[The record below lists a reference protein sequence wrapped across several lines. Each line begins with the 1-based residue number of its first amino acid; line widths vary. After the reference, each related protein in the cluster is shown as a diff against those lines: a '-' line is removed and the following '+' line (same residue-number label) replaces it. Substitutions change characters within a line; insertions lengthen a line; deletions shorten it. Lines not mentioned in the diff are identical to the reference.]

1 MIKIEVF
8 EHKDWTQAKS
18 DIANKKDRAKYK
30 WCCTKIKLD
39 GLFPRL
45 PPSSPGFGIIHKNS
59 QTCFE
64 FLTIFWWILW
74 NVHPH
79 EKVICCLKDI
89 ALFQFFIGQSPYT
102 SSVLKNLKKL
112 YLAVIRWIYKSK
124 LKMNFSQLL
133 IRFSAHTPVSGLS
146 DSSAEYGLDLTLRC
160 KWTFRWTTR
169 FACTA
174 DHSIWNAQDKYIE
187 KITVHWENVQYVHL
201 LELPIRKS
209 SCSKSSPV
217 KTHSW
222 RPRQRL
228 RMQRCQELEAVCAA
242 RSLTSCSCWCVLKLF
257 ALHGSKLCAPIS
269 VVCLFICACACACAC
284 LCVLVCVLVCLVL
297 SYPEGQGGEAD

>member
-1 MIKIEVF
+1 MDSLKCSPTWESHMLLERYRPFPIF
-8 EHKDWTQAKS
+8 HRPKS
-18 DIANKKDRAKYK
+18 LYQ
-30 WCCTKIKLD
+30 C
-39 GLFPRL
+39 F
-45 PPSSPGFGIIHKNS
+45 KNS
-59 QTCFE
+59 RSFDGFTNQ
-64 FLTIFWWILW
+64 
-74 NVHPH
+74 
-79 EKVICCLKDI
+79 
-89 ALFQFFIGQSPYT
+89 
-102 SSVLKNLKKL
+102 
-112 YLAVIRWIYKSK
+112 K

-133 IRFSAHTPVSGLS
+133 IRCSAHTPVSGLS

-160 KWTFRWTTR
+160 NWTFRWTTR

-269 VVCLFICACACACAC
+269 VVCLFICVCAWACLLVLVLVCLC
-284 LCVLVCVLVCLVL
+284 LCVLSCLTLGVKEVRPTKQTDEPIERRGKQA
-297 SYPEGQGGEAD
+297 YWHGR

>member
-45 PPSSPGFGIIHKNS
+45 PPLPPGFGIIHKNS

-89 ALFQFFIGQSPYT
+89 TLFQFFIGQSPYT
-102 SSVLKNLKKL
+102 SSVLKTHGHSMDLQIKNSK
-112 YLAVIRWIYKSK
+112 WIS
-124 LKMNFSQLL
+124 
-133 IRFSAHTPVSGLS
+133 R
-146 DSSAEYGLDLTLRC
+146 
-160 KWTFRWTTR
+160 
-169 FACTA
+169 
-174 DHSIWNAQDKYIE
+174 
-187 KITVHWENVQYVHL
+187 
-201 LELPIRKS
+201 
-209 SCSKSSPV
+209 SCSLDFLR
-217 KTHSW
+217 T
-222 RPRQRL
+222 RQSRAYL
-228 RMQRCQELEAVCAA
+228 TVLQSMDWTWLCAA
-242 RSLTSCSCWCVLKLF
+242 NEL
-257 ALHGSKLCAPIS
+257 
-269 VVCLFICACACACAC
+269 
-284 LCVLVCVLVCLVL
+284 
-297 SYPEGQGGEAD
+297 